1 MAKKR
6 VHELAKQYD
15 IPLAEVMKRLN
26 AYGLEVK
33 AAASAVDEAE
43 ADRAL
48 TGKTPKKSENGAQQQ
63 PQRATPCMAR
73 RATTPAARNQDVA
86 IFDERILVHKVD
98 AFDGSGGD
106 TPSTRDPT
114 ERWARDAKSA
124 AATPR
129 PPWGLSSALR
139 RPRETRRL
147 LRG

>member
-63 PQRATPCMAR
+63 PQR
-73 RATTPAARNQDVA
+73 
-86 IFDERILVHKVD
+86 
-98 AFDGSGGD
+98 
-106 TPSTRDPT
+106 
-114 ERWARDAKSA
+114 
-124 AATPR
+124 
-129 PPWGLSSALR
+129 
-139 RPRETRRL
+139 PRERQGAL
-147 LRG
+147 LAADPRDFPRQPKFGRGVARHSRERCQ